1 MLKQTS
7 KNFKQFFLLEF
18 TKELIRSTH
27 TYRELRIKK
36 EVKEIVHEKPIKQ
49 RLPQKDLLKREILRG
64 AVKEKIKRDFET
76 VSQLK
81 KEVEILPEFKKYSL
95 TKPVGHELVE
105 PPLRT
110 SFLHGIPV
118 PLKIPEPKLPETV
131 QYLRPTP
138 TQRGIDL
145 EKLAPLVRDPIVR
158 IIECNGSNQRV
169 IVIGAMGRKNTKIT
183 LTKKEIDDIIKKF
196 SDAAKIPVHEG
207 VFRAV
212 FGNLIL
218 SAIVSEII
226 GSKFLI
232 RKMTGPGFGSPF
244 RSY

>member
-18 TKELIRSTH
+18 TKELIRSTI
-27 TYRELRIKK
+27 TYKELRIKK
-36 EVKEIVHEKPIKQ
+36 EVKEVVHEKPIKQ
-49 RLPQKDLLKREILRG
+49 RLLQKDLFKREVLRG

-81 KEVEILPEFKKYSL
+81 KEEEILPEFKKYSL
-95 TKPVGHELVE
+95 TKPSSSRA
-105 PPLRT
+105 PLSHR
-110 SFLHGIPV
+110 IPV
-118 PLKIPEPKLPETV
+118 PLRIPEPKLPETV

-138 TQRGIDL
+138 SQRGIDL
-145 EKLAPLVRDPIVR
+145 EKLDPLVRDPIVR

-183 LTKKEIDDIIKKF
+183 LTEKEIDDIIKKF

-212 FGNLIL
+212 FGSLIL

-226 GSKFLI
+226 GSKFII
-232 RKMTGPGFGSPF
+232 RKMTSPGFG
-244 RSY
+244 